1 MAMKALSTFQQE
13 SLKDQAQNIHE
24 EARMV
29 LPGVQALFGFQLIA
43 VFNQRFSDLSP
54 VDRQIHLA
62 ALLLVAI
69 AIGMI
74 MTPAAYHRLCEPYG
88 VSRYFTRISSRL
100 IAGAMVP
107 LAIAVALD
115 VYIVARMVDFAPA
128 AAAVLGAVVLLML
141 ASLWLVFPVWRRTKS
156 IRSES

>member
-1 MAMKALSTFQQE
+1 MKASGVFQQE

-29 LPGVQALFGFQLIA
+29 LPGVQALFGFQLVA
-43 VFNQRFSDLSP
+43 VFNQRFTDLTAI
-54 VDRQIHLA
+54 DRQIHLS

-74 MTPAAYHRLCEPYG
+74 MTPAAYHRLCEPDG
-88 VSRYFTRISSRL
+88 VSRYFTRMSSRL
-100 IAGAMVP
+100 IAGAMAP

-115 VYIVARMVDFAPA
+115 VYIVARMVEFAPW
-128 AAAVLGAVVLLML
+128 AAAVFGAGVLLVL
-141 ASLWLVFPVWRRTKS
+141 ASLWLAFPFWRRSKPAKN
-156 IRSES
+156 

>member
-1 MAMKALSTFQQE
+1 MAMEALGTFQQE

-74 MTPAAYHRLCEPYG
+74 MTPAAYHRLCEPDG
-88 VSRYFTRISSRL
+88 VSRYFTQISSRL

-128 AAAVLGAVVLLML
+128 GAAVLGAVVLLML

-156 IRSES
+156 IKT